1 MFAFASHGLFSKA
14 ANTYI
19 SESVLEQVVVLNT
32 IPLSSQ
38 SKENPKIVQLS
49 VAPLLADAIRDCDSE
64 IAVRI
69 FGLFEDCTVSS
80 TPFLQSS
87 LRDILSACCAVCVMM
102 LSNYKTIENTNIP
115 DIIRRAA
122 CSCLTSQVDKFYH
135 IIFEMVS
142 LFALNDE

>member
-1 MFAFASHGLFSKA
+1 MAIKASCDVITSQIDTPSITQL
-14 ANTYI
+14 TP
-19 SESVLEQVVVLNT
+19 VLPDLLQ
-32 IPLSSQ
+32 I
-38 SKENPKIVQLS
+38 
-49 VAPLLADAIRDCDSE
+49 LADAIRDCDSE

-135 IIFEMVS
+135 IIFEMVA